1 MRILDKDNNELTDS
15 SELQSAGKLVKETI
29 NTVFHAAVEAIEE
42 TGHYETVAEYDNGG
56 KDVAW
61 VVDTPGRAAREE
73 YWETEDILRFVP
85 FTAEEIK
92 QKKLSELKTELAG
105 TDNAILEGLE
115 SVLRCKSV
123 TDLLAVL
130 AKAAIDLQDVLD
142 IRTALRE
149 EIMTLTAQDAGDKE
163 SPAGINY

>member
-29 NTVFHAAVEAIEE
+29 NTVFHAAVEAVEE
-42 TGHYETVAEYDNGG
+42 EGHYETVAEYPNGG

-85 FTAEEIK
+85 FTA
-92 QKKLSELKTELAG
+92 TELAQRAAAELTAQLRG
-105 TDNAILEGLE
+105 SDADVLEALEGLLNCTTLAE
-115 SVLRCKSV
+115 LLRA
-123 TDLLAVL
+123 LLE
-130 AKAAIDLQDVLD
+130 AADALKDTLLS
-142 IRTALRE
+142 RKALRE
-149 EIMTLTAQDAGDKE
+149 QISQLVGEGGNTQ
-163 SPAGINY
+163 